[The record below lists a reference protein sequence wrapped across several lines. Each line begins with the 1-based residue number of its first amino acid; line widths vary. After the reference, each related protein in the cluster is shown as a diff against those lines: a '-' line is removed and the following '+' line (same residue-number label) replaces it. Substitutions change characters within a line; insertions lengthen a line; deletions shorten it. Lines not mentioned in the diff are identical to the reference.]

1 MAEFARLGKFMTGQ
15 LGKLI
20 IRHRLAKEELVR
32 ALDSE
37 TEPSL
42 DSIASLDRTLEKLF
56 QEILSMNLIDSHEK
70 LERMRFAIGE
80 IDEFSERSE
89 LVRKLTDCMYKDAC
103 ELVGEENAIDS
114 KLKSGSS

>member
-1 MAEFARLGKFMTGQ
+1 MVEFERLGEFMAGQ

-20 IRHRLAKEELVR
+20 IRHQLAKEELVR
-32 ALDSE
+32 ALDFE
-37 TEPSL
+37 AEPSL
-42 DSIASLDRTLEKLF
+42 ESIASLDQSLEKLF

-80 IDEFSERSE
+80 INEFSERSE

-103 ELVGEENAIDS
+103 ELVGDENAIDS
-114 KLKSGSS
+114 KLKSGNS